1 MERKVYVIK
10 GEEEKINRYPGLEI
24 HYKLPFTEVI
34 IDEEFKHLFKRY
46 KEIPDKPGYIIVK
59 RSEYE
64 YIKFG

>member
-10 GEEEKINRYPGLEI
+10 GEEKINRYPGLEI

-34 IDEEFKHLFKRY
+34 INEEFKHLFKGY

-64 YIKFG
+64 YIIFG